1 MYFRG
6 GKRFRETR
14 FSGYAPGIYVPLY
27 IPAGPGFKLIF
38 YDPTDEKIG
47 ELGSDAY
54 SHLVEEVD
62 FELLESGCG
71 SMELTLTEKPPFEIG
86 YRTRVDIYP
95 FFSSDPWYTGFIYDM
110 PRKSSKTTE
119 LRYQGFGY
127 FDQLDWVLVSGS
139 WTYKKVSEVIA
150 DIIENQVAPK
160 TAIKFNRPKI
170 IESTSAVENFAADK
184 ITAKEALKKLSEFE
198 PSFVW
203 GVDNFRE
210 FFFSL
215 RSAQVVS
222 KLWVGKH
229 CEDFELEENA
239 SQIANRLYI
248 KAGIISLGSNYVAVI
263 QDNDSISKYGIREA
277 TISAPEVQSI
287 EDAVAWG
294 YAQLAQKKLKKLAG
308 VARNVFLENMKP
320 IEARGKAVIVDEA
333 GTERELRII
342 AVDYMISTSG
352 ILATLKLEAYE

>member
-6 GKRFRETR
+6 GKRFRETV
-14 FSGYAPGIYVPLY
+14 FSGYSPGIYVPLY
-27 IPAGPGFKLIF
+27 IPAGEGFKLVF
-38 YDPTDEKIG
+38 YNPSDEKIG
-47 ELGSDAY
+47 ELGSDIL
-54 SHLVEEVD
+54 SHLVGGVS

-71 SMELTLTEKPPFEIG
+71 SMELTLTESPQFEIG

-95 FFSSDPWYTGFIYDM
+95 FFSSDPWYTGFIYDL
-110 PRKSSKTTE
+110 PGKSSKSTE

-139 WTYKKVSEVIA
+139 WANKKVSKVIA

-160 TAIKFNRPKI
+160 TGIKFNRSKI
-170 IESTSAVENFAADK
+170 IESTSSVESFIADK
-184 ITAKEALKKLSEFE
+184 ITAKEAIKKISGFE
-198 PSFVW
+198 PSFIW

-215 RSAQVVS
+215 RSNQVLT

-229 CEDFELEENA
+229 CEDFELEETA
-239 SQIANRLYI
+239 SQIANRLYV

-277 TISAPEVQSI
+277 IISAPEVQSI

-294 YAQLAQKKLKKLAG
+294 YSQLNQKKLKKLTG
-308 VARNVFLENMKP
+308 VAKGVFLNDMRP
-320 IEARGKAVIVDEA
+320 IEPKGMAVIVDEEGA
-333 GTERELRII
+333 EREMRII

>member
-6 GKRFRETR
+6 GKRFREAR
-14 FSGYAPGIYVPLY
+14 FSGFSPGAYVPLY
-27 IPAGPGFKLIF
+27 LPVGPGFKVVF
-38 YDPTDEKIG
+38 YNASDEKVG
-47 ELGSDAY
+47 ELGSDAF
-54 SHLVEEVD
+54 SHLVDRVE

-71 SMELTLTEKPPFEIG
+71 SVSIELVDRPPFDIS
-86 YRTRVDIYP
+86 YRTRVDIFPY
-95 FFSSDPWYTGFIYDM
+95 FSSDPWYTGFIYDL
-110 PRKSSKTTE
+110 PRKSSKSTE
-119 LRYQGFGY
+119 LRYQGYGY
-127 FDQLDWVLVSGS
+127 FDQLDWVLVSGA
-139 WTYKKVSEVIA
+139 WTERKASSVIA

-160 TAIKFNRPKI
+160 TAIKLNLMKI
-170 IESTSAVENFAADK
+170 AESTKTIASYNADK
-184 ITAKEALKKLSEFE
+184 ITAKEAIKKLAEFE
-198 PSFVW
+198 PAFVW

-215 RSAQVVS
+215 RSALIVS

-239 SQIANRLYI
+239 SQIANRLYV

-277 TISAPEVQSI
+277 IISAPEVQSI

-294 YAQLAQKKLKKLAG
+294 YAQLAQKKLKKLTGAAKG
-308 VARNVFLENMKP
+308 VFLNDMRP
-320 IEARGKAVIVDEA
+320 IEPKGMAVIVDEEGA
-333 GTERELRII
+333 ERTMRIT
-342 AVDYMISTSG
+342 AVDYTISISG